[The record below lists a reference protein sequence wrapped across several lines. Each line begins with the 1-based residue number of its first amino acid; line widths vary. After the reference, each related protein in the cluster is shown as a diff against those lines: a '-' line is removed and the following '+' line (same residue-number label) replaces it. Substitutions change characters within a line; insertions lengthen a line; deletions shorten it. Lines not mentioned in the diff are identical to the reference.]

1 MLQSRLSKV
10 LEIKDNLIEGT
21 VQLKGIEEH
30 VDQNKSKIPVR
41 AKETMDRDVTNLK

>member
-10 LEIKDNLIEGT
+10 QEIKDNLIEGT
-21 VQLKGIEEH
+21 VQLKALEDH
-30 VDQNKSKIPVR
+30 VFQNKNKIPQR